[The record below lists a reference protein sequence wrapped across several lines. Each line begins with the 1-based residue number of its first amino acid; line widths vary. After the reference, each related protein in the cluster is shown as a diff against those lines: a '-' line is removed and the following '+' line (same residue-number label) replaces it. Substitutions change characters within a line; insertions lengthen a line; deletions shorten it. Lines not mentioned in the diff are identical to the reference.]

1 LYCSSNNGAG
11 EVCQVLKLLGI
22 KAWSEVVGVAGV
34 EPPTPNSLQLYD
46 IIGYN

>member
-22 KAWSEVVGVAGV
+22 KAWSEVVGVGGV
-34 EPPTPNSLQLYD
+34 ELATPYAL
-46 IIGYN
+46 